1 MSTQSINGMGYEYAC
16 ASAILERYS
25 KDKRQL
31 AVEQASI
38 QSFLLRQQR
47 FSQIKPDIQ
56 PAMQRSARGLAHQL
70 ATSNER
76 WAKGI
81 FNPSDSY
88 QMRIGDDARN
98 MDVRDLLIYSEKGV
112 QLGLSLK
119 WNSDE
124 IKSLRLGDRWFRQF
138 HIQDDSRWQVAIGE
152 HHRQLE
158 RFSTWK
164 EAIAELG
171 LTGVYGVYRNA
182 VIDQLQQGMHSESTV
197 KALSEFLFGKQSYLK
212 AMAIARGRTLSL
224 AYYDTAN
231 LPTRIKE
238 IAPSH
243 RGDHYLELTFDRGWT
258 LLLRLHNKDTEI
270 KPDAVGSGMS
280 LTITVTGWGEKSGQ
294 CRWEV
299 A

>member
-1 MSTQSINGMGYEYAC
+1 MANQSTNGAGYEYAC
-16 ASAILERYS
+16 ANAILTRYK
-25 KDKRQL
+25 KDQRQL
-31 AVEQASI
+31 AIEQTSI
-38 QSFLLRQQR
+38 QGFLSRQQR
-47 FSQIKPDIQ
+47 FSQVKPELQ
-56 PAMQRSARGLAHQL
+56 PAMQRSANGLAHQL

-81 FNPSDSY
+81 FNPRDSY

-112 QLGLSLK
+112 QLGISLK

-138 HIQDDSRWQVAIGE
+138 HIDDDSRWKAAIGE
-152 HHRQLE
+152 HHRQLA
-158 RFSTWK
+158 RFATWR
-164 EAIAELG
+164 EAIAALG
-171 LTGVYGVYRNA
+171 LDGVYGVYRNA
-182 VIDQLQQGMHSESTV
+182 VIDQLQQGMHNESTV
-197 KALSEFLFGKQSYLK
+197 RALSQFLFGKQSYLK
-212 AMAIARGRTLSL
+212 AMAIARGSTLSL

-238 IAPSH
+238 IVPSP
-243 RGDHYLELTFDRGWT
+243 RGKHYLEISFDRGWE
-258 LLLRLHNKDTEI
+258 LLMRLHNKDSDI

-280 LTITVTGWGEKSGQ
+280 ITITVTGWGDKSGQ
-294 CRWEV
+294 RCWEV